1 MSKIG
6 GRKSNLFIGF
16 KESDKKKK
24 EEINNAWKMNLRE
37 GLIFTPKSSNNPANE
52 QIIENKTNKIY
63 SKMTWSDKNK

>member
-1 MSKIG
+1 
-6 GRKSNLFIGF
+6 
-16 KESDKKKK
+16 
-24 EEINNAWKMNLRE
+24 MNLRE